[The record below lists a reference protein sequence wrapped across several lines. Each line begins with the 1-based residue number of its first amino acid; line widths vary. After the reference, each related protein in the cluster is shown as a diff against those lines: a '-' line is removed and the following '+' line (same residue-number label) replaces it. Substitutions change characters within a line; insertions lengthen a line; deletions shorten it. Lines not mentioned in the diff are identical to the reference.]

1 MSFEREL
8 RQFMKPLLKA
18 DPDLRYLSKTLIIG
32 PVRHFLSAFWF
43 QGYQIDDHI
52 NLYPRLAL
60 FPTADPDNVHYVVS
74 LFTQYNYFE
83 KWNLPFVWRTDD
95 TGYPEIYQA
104 LLRERMI
111 PPLREIRTLEA
122 FRREFD
128 AYHLQEIFL
137 WGRGDVMMS
146 VMFGEFDKAAARAKI
161 DDRYRDIFNVCK
173 EGVGD
178 RLAGQG
184 DALSTA
190 DKRALIALLHQRER
204 NAAVA
209 MKLDKRHWE
218 PSLFPVEERH
228 PELRVLAPDG
238 TIAEE

>member
-1 MSFEREL
+1 MSFEREVRL
-8 RQFMKPLLKA
+8 LVKPLLGA
-18 DPDLRYLSKTLIIG
+18 DPDLHYFGKVFFIG
-32 PVRHFLSAFWF
+32 PVRHFLLAFWF
-43 QGYQIDDHI
+43 KGYRIDDHI
-52 NLYPRLAL
+52 NLYPDLTL
-60 FPTADPDNVHYVVS
+60 LPTASPTNAGNVLS
-74 LFTQYNYFE
+74 IFTQYNYVRR
-83 KWNLPFVWRTDD
+83 WNLPLVWRTDD
-95 TGYPEIYQA
+95 PGYPEIYQT

-111 PPLREIRTLEA
+111 PPLKKIRTLEA

-128 AYHLQEIFL
+128 AYHLQDLHL
-137 WGRGDVMMS
+137 WGRGEVMMS
-146 VMFGEFDKAAARAKI
+146 VMFGEFDRAGKEA
-161 DDRYRDIFNVCK
+161 DNDRRYRELFNVRK

-178 RLAGQG
+178 RLAEQG

-204 NAAVA
+204 SAAVA